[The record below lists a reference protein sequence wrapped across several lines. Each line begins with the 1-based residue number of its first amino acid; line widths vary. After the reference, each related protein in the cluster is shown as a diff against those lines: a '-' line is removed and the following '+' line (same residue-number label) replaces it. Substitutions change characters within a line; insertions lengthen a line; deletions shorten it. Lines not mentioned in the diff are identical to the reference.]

1 MTTPKKSSRSDE
13 ILVKL
18 IKRNDPDAFKELYY
32 KYYKQ
37 LYRYAYFRLYTVET
51 TRDVLQDLFS
61 RVWNNRKS
69 LNPNKSIKSYL
80 YRSLTNIII
89 NHSRLESSKNVLY
102 SKLDEEISGR
112 EEELDQQ
119 IDIQSAI
126 SELPE
131 KLKSVYLLSRVEGY
145 KYKEISE
152 ILQISV
158 KAVEKRMSKALI
170 LLRKRFG

>member
-1 MTTPKKSSRSDE
+1 MTTPEKSSRSDE

-18 IKRNDPDAFKELYY
+18 IKQNDPDAFKELYY

-37 LYRYAYFRLYTVET
+37 LYRYAYFRLYAVET
-51 TRDVLQDLFS
+51 TRDLIQDLFS
-61 RVWNNRKS
+61 RVWNNRKN
-69 LNPNKSIKSYL
+69 LNPNKPIKSYL

-89 NHSRLESSKNVLY
+89 NHSRLESSKNVSY

-126 SELPE
+126 NELPE

>member
-1 MTTPKKSSRSDE
+1 MTTPEKSSRSDE

-18 IKRNDPDAFKELYY
+18 IKRNDPDAFKEFYY

-37 LYRYAYFRLYTVET
+37 LYRYAYFRLYAVET
-51 TRDVLQDLFS
+51 TRDLIQDLFS

-89 NHSRLESSKNVLY
+89 NHSRLESSKNVSY

-126 SELPE
+126 NELPE

-145 KYKEISE
+145 KYKEVSE